1 MFGGGGSKEKVL
13 CMDDFFCILHIIFLI
28 IKAVESSSLSF
39 YKGGQILFVE
49 YIICIVLIEYLI
61 Q

>member
-13 CMDDFFCILHIIFLI
+13 CMDDFFCSLHIIFLI

-49 YIICIVLIEYLI
+49 YNICIVLIEYLI